1 VADSQALT
9 DLYAAVFL
17 TLNIQKNDYLGW
29 FIYQVARQGMFI
41 EALKA
46 QNPALIEA
54 ARTLWRQGAVL
65 PDTWIIDVDQV
76 LENGRKLLAAAQ
88 KHGITLYF
96 MTKQLGRN
104 PWLAN
109 KLVELG
115 FRGAVA
121 VDFKEAR
128 TLRDANVPVSHVGH
142 LVQVPVAR
150 VEDSVNG
157 STEIITLFSLEKARE
172 VSDAALAC
180 GRVQAVMLKV
190 FADYDRLYP
199 GQEAGFPLI
208 ELDDVVQKIREM
220 QGIRLAGLTH
230 FPCLLWNEEQQQTQ
244 PTRNLMTLLK
254 ARDLLHEQGIEIEQ
268 INAPSASSC
277 STFPILAE
285 YGVTHAEP
293 GHALTGTIPANQHGD
308 QPEAIAM
315 LYLTEVS
322 HQFQGKSYCY
332 GGGYY
337 RRGHAQNALVLSS
350 DAQPEQARLLPPDS
364 TSIDYHLALEGR
376 YPVGSPVVMCFRT
389 QIFVTRSDVALVSGI
404 QSGNPVLEALYDS
417 LGHPLQGGQHE

>member
-1 VADSQALT
+1 
-9 DLYAAVFL
+9 
-17 TLNIQKNDYLGW
+17 
-29 FIYQVARQGMFI
+29 MFI

-190 FADYDRLYP
+190 FAEYDRLYP
-199 GQEAGFPLI
+199 GQEAGFPLS
-208 ELDDVVQKIREM
+208 ELDDTVREIRSM
-220 QGIRLAGLTH
+220 AGIRLTGLTH

-277 STFPILAE
+277 GTLPILAE

-337 RRGHAQNALVLSS
+337 RRGHAQHALVFSG
-350 DAQPEQARLLPPDS
+350 DAQPEQARLLPIDN

>member
-1 VADSQALT
+1 
-9 DLYAAVFL
+9 
-17 TLNIQKNDYLGW
+17 
-29 FIYQVARQGMFI
+29 MFI

-46 QNPALIEA
+46 QNPALIDA

-96 MTKQLGRN
+96 MSKQLGRN
-104 PWLAN
+104 PWLAG
-109 KLVELG
+109 KLIELG
-115 FRGAVA
+115 FKGAVA

-128 TLRDANVPVSHVGH
+128 TLRNAHVPVSHVGH
-142 LVQVPVAR
+142 LVQVPVAQ
-150 VEDSVNG
+150 VAESVNG
-157 STEIITLFSLEKARE
+157 ETEIITLFSLEKARA
-172 VSDAALAC
+172 VSEAALAC
-180 GRVQAVMLKV
+180 GRVQPVMLKV
-190 FADYDRLYP
+190 FAEHDRLYP
-199 GQEAGFPLI
+199 GQEAGFPLH
-208 ELDDVVQKIREM
+208 ELDAIALEIRSM
-220 QGIRLAGLTH
+220 PGIKLTGLTH

-254 ARDLLHEQGIEIEQ
+254 ARDLLHEQGIQIEQ
-268 INAPSASSC
+268 LNAPSASSC
-277 STFPILAE
+277 NTLSTLAE
-285 YGVTHAEP
+285 HGVTHAEP

-315 LYLTEVS
+315 LYLTEIS
-322 HQFQGKSYCY
+322 HQFQGKSYCF

-337 RRGHAQNALVLSS
+337 RRGYAQHALVYNG
-350 DAQPEQARLLPPDS
+350 DGQPEQARLLPVDN
-364 TSIDYHLALEGR
+364 TSIDYHLALEGL

-404 QSGNPVLEALYDS
+404 QSGKPVLEALYDS
-417 LGHPLQGGQHE
+417 LGQPVTGGRRE